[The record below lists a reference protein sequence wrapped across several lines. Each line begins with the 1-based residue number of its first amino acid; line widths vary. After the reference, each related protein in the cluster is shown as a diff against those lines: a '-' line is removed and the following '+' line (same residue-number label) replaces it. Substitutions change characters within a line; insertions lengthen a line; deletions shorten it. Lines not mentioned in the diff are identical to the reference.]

1 MLAFDLFLDLR
12 SCFGD
17 GAVYLFDEE
26 VRAFRA
32 CLRVPS
38 SVGVPLAASAW
49 RRRIIPVR
57 PVCVDEDEETDT
69 YTDCGECEDD
79 GDCDARSDPPEWGY
93 SDSEDE
99 GEGWSFDA
107 DQDEG
112 EFGDENEDEDDEE
125 EVVLKPKTL

>member
-26 VRAFRA
+26 VRAFRT
-32 CLRVPS
+32 CLRVSS
-38 SVGVPLAASAW
+38 SVGVRASAW

-79 GDCDARSDPPEWGY
+79 GDCDARSDLPEWGF

-99 GEGWSFDA
+99 GDGWSFDA

-125 EVVLKPKTL
+125 EVVLESKKL